1 MRVVVGSAGLLAAL
15 VVAVLS
21 LPSLWS
27 GAAEPK
33 VAQPEPTL
41 IPENASELCRRPV

>member
-1 MRVVVGSAGLLAAL
+1 MRVIVACAGLLAAL

-21 LPSLWS
+21 LPSPWS

-33 VAQPEPTL
+33 VM
-41 IPENASELCRRPV
+41 